1 MAELIELR
9 EGNFR
14 VKVIDTERKSLLP
27 FVYHES
33 DTYVIAEPGREF
45 EVEVGVTNRF
55 LGANTKFFCSMNID
69 GKGVGYAGRI
79 DCSGTKHNSSSWE
92 TFHDFRFKS
101 GDYRHL
107 KFDLIRNSNDEPTPK
122 KRKIDDL
129 GVIKILFCQAL
140 VPTASCPPGCSG
152 EDVYT
157 AKRESQSDNSELG
170 TIEHSPDTKKFWKD
184 PSLSVA
190 PGKPCK
196 VLFQCTH
203 QSWKRGMV
211 HKTFT
216 VYYDTADRLRLRG
229 ILNPIGNPAHRKHF
243 PENPLNDS
251 FDLGGPSSSVPSSS
265 AANISVSSAPSQA
278 GSGSSPSV
286 ARQTWNC
293 GACSEANGP
302 RATECMFCGVSKGQS
317 SSSSALSVKRDRAR
331 VKRRKRN

>member
-1 MAELIELR
+1 MAELVELR

-14 VKVIDTERKSLLP
+14 VKVIDTERESSLP

-33 DTYVIAEPGREF
+33 DIYVIAEAAREF

-55 LGANTKFFCSMNID
+55 LDGKTEFFCSMDVDANS
-69 GKGVGYAGRI
+69 VGYSKRL
-79 DCSGTKHNSSSWE
+79 DCSGTIHNRTSWR
-92 TFHDFRFKS
+92 TFDQFCFKS
-101 GDYRHL
+101 EDYRHL
-107 KFDLIRNSNDEPTPK
+107 KFDLIRNSDGPAPK

-129 GVIKILFCQAL
+129 GAIKVHFYQAV
-140 VPTASCPPGCSG
+140 VPTTRCPPGCSG
-152 EDVYT
+152 SDEYT

-184 PSLSVA
+184 PGLSLA
-190 PGKPCK
+190 PGKPSKMSIKCS
-196 VLFQCTH
+196 H
-203 QSWKRGMV
+203 QSWTYGKLL
-211 HKTFT
+211 KTFT

>member
-14 VKVIDTERKSLLP
+14 VKMIDTERKSFLP

-33 DTYVIAEPGREF
+33 DVYVIAEVGREF
-45 EVEVGVTNRF
+45 EVEVGMMNRF
-55 LGANTKFFCSMNID
+55 LGKNTKFVCSMVID
-69 GKGVGYAGRI
+69 AKNVGYWKKL

-184 PSLSVA
+184 PSLSIA
-190 PGKPCK
+190 PGKPAHASIK
-196 VLFQCTH
+196 CTH
-203 QSWKRGMV
+203 RSLRYGRLLKS
-211 HKTFT
+211 FT
-216 VYYDTADRLRLRG
+216 IYYDTADRLRLRG
-229 ILNPIGNPAHRKHF
+229 ILNPIDNPAHRKYF
-243 PENPLNDS
+243 PENQSNDS
-251 FDLGGPSSSVPSSS
+251 FDVGGPSSSVSSS
-265 AANISVSSAPSQA
+265 YAANISVSSAPSQA
-278 GSGSSPSV
+278 GNGSPPAV

-293 GACSEANGP
+293 GACSEANG
-302 RATECMFCGVSKGQS
+302 
-317 SSSSALSVKRDRAR
+317 
-331 VKRRKRN
+331 